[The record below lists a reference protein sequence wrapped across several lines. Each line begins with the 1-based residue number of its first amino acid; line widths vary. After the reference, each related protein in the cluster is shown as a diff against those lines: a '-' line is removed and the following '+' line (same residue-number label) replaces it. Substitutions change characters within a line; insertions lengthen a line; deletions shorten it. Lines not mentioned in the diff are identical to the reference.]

1 MNMKHINYIILSAV
15 LTLCAACG
23 QSSSIQSEVQ
33 TNDSIIAIREQGSFL
48 IGGTVKTAQGTY
60 DTNQP
65 LKEDGQT
72 LHGDH
77 AYVSYQIPANTR
89 KYPLVFLHGAGQS
102 AKTWESTPDGR
113 EGFATLFLRRGFS
126 TYLIDQPRRGRAG
139 RSTVDEN
146 IKATPDDQFWFEN
159 FRMGIWP
166 NYYENSQFPQSEE
179 SLDQFFRQITPN
191 TGAYDAQLIATDVA
205 ALMNKI
211 GGGIL
216 ITHSQGGEPGWHTAI
231 KTDKVRAIVS
241 YEPGSG
247 FVFPEGEVPEPL
259 QTISPFGALGATP
272 IPLADFEKLTRF
284 PIIIYYGDYIPYTS
298 YCKTVTKILTFSAV
312 RERVLKKTNKPVIAI
327 GPYIHYVPYLLGEED
342 FLNIKKQYG
351 KILLFFPKHTTREG
365 GQKFSIETII
375 DALKNIA
382 VQYGFQ
388 SVFVCMYYYDILHS
402 NFASL
407 YEHAGFKVVT
417 AGHQLDLNFL
427 PRLKS
432 IISLADYTVS
442 NAIGTHTGYCIYMGK
457 VHSIINPINYLDMPQ
472 DFIEITKAF
481 LPFSST
487 IEKKQYDMVAKYWGI
502 DLLKK
507 PEELKLLLEK

>member
-23 QSSSIQSEVQ
+23 QSSTIQSEVQ

-113 EGFATLFLRRGFS
+113 EGFATLFLRRDFS

-179 SLDQFFRQITPN
+179 SLDQFFRQMTPDISSHDME
-191 TGAYDAQLIATDVA
+191 TDLAAVDALFDR
-205 ALMNKI
+205 I
-211 GGGIL
+211 GKGVIV
-216 ITHSQGGEPGWHTAI
+216 THSAGGFLGWMAAVSNPNI
-231 KTDKVRAIVS
+231 KAVVS
-241 YEPGSG
+241 YEPGG
-247 FVFPEGEVPEPL
+247 YIFPEGEVPEP
-259 QTISPFGALGATP
+259 ISGLTGTLRGTGVPME
-272 IPLADFEKLTRF
+272 DFMKLTKI
-284 PIIIYYGDYIPYTS
+284 PIVIYFGDYIPE
-298 YCKTVTKILTFSAV
+298 KVTDKLGGENWRTRLQMGRKFVEAVNRHGGDATLVELPKI
-312 RERVLKKTNKPVIAI
+312 
-327 GPYIHYVPYLLGEED
+327 GIHGNTH
-342 FLNIKKQYG
+342 FMM
-351 KILLFFPKHTTREG
+351 
-365 GQKFSIETII
+365 S
-375 DALKNIA
+375 
-382 VQYGFQ
+382 
-388 SVFVCMYYYDILHS
+388 
-402 NFASL
+402 
-407 YEHAGFKVVT
+407 
-417 AGHQLDLNFL
+417 DLN
-427 PRLKS
+427 
-432 IISLADYTVS
+432 
-442 NAIGTHTGYCIYMGK
+442 N
-457 VHSIINPINYLDMPQ
+457 
-472 DFIEITKAF
+472 IEIA
-481 LPFSST
+481 
-487 IEKKQYDMVAKYWGI
+487 
-502 DLLKK
+502 DLLSECPHAKG
-507 PEELKLLLEK
+507 LD